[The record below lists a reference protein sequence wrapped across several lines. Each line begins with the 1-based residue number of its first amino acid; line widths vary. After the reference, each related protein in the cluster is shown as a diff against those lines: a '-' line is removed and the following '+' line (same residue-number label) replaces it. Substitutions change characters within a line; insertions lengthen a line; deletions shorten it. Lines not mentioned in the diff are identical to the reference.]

1 MLRDLLNSS
10 ASHSGDDVINIEEET
25 GEKTLSR
32 PTVLPL
38 IKKERSMST
47 SSKQL
52 SLDSTTST
60 LLPVTGIHPL
70 QQTTRTDMANKYK
83 HTEKKGTNIYF

>member
-10 ASHSGDDVINIEEET
+10 ASHSEDDVINSEAET
-25 GEKTLSR
+25 GEKTPNR
-32 PTVLPL
+32 PTMLPL
-38 IKKERSMST
+38 MKKERSMST

-70 QQTTRTDMANKYK
+70 QQTTRTDMANKYLQ
-83 HTEKKGTNIYF
+83 TDKKKIRN